1 MTVNNVTRLLEARKI
16 QYTAHELPGE
26 KLGALEAARLLK
38 VPPDQVF
45 KTIVLK
51 RETRGKYILA
61 VIPGDKEVDLKAV
74 ARCIGEKKVLV
85 PTEREAE
92 KITGLQAGGI
102 SPLALIHKG
111 FQVFLDSSASNQTE
125 IYISAGQRG
134 LMVSL
139 PVDALLTLTSAQLAE
154 ISS

>member
-1 MTVNNVTRLLEARKI
+1 MAVNNVTRLLEARNI
-16 QYTAHELPGE
+16 QYEVHELPNE
-26 KLGALEAARLLK
+26 KLGALEAARLLN
-38 VPPDQVF
+38 VPPQQVF

-61 VIPGDKEVDLKAV
+61 IIPGDKEVNLKAV
-74 ARCIGEKKVLV
+74 ARFIGEKKVLV

-111 FQVFLDSSASNQTE
+111 FQVLLDSSASDRNE

-139 PVDALLTLTSAQLAE
+139 PVDALLSLTSAHLAE

>member
-38 VPPDQVF
+38 IPPDQVF

-51 RETRGKYILA
+51 RESRGKYILA

-74 ARCIGEKKVLV
+74 ARFIGEKKVLV

-111 FQVFLDSSASNQTE
+111 FQVLLDSSASNQAMKFT
-125 IYISAGQRG
+125 YLQDSA
-134 LMVSL
+134 
-139 PVDALLTLTSAQLAE
+139 D
-154 ISS
+154 